1 MSSGKASA
9 EQVFEMGIRGA
20 RTALQLAMDALEE
33 AVAKHGEDRPVE
45 YPETAYEL
53 PAVYAWDGREV
64 HRLADIHPLLED
76 HISRL
81 RDEPT
86 VENALVAGEAT
97 MIAAEVIEALRY
109 VEDVHPYEDAGYCG
123 FIPDKL
129 LRELGVALVDD
140 TIPGVAVLVGK
151 ASDPA
156 QLVSIVRDLQSK
168 GMLIIASYGTIDQL
182 RDANI
187 KMGLGMMLYPVGTGT
202 QIVHA
207 LNFAIRGALSFG
219 GVQRG
224 DRETLSAYL
233 SKRPKTFV
241 LQFGPLDDIM
251 AGAGLAAILNGAPV
265 LTDQNVEDVPD
276 VLLSVRPEN
285 MVQTAIEAR
294 DIRVKLAPVDIP
306 VAYGPAFE
314 GETVRRPDT
323 YVEAGGASKTVTFE
337 LLRLRPEDE
346 VEDGRI
352 TLIGK
357 DVDEMDDGSSTALA
371 IIVDVYGKKMEE
383 DFEGVLERRIHQFIN
398 YAEGAWHTG
407 QRNLNWIR
415 LSRTSVKAG
424 LTFKH
429 FGDILIT
436 KLKEE
441 FGGLVSRIQVTIV
454 TDEDE
459 VRKRLPEAM
468 EIYGTRDARLAGL
481 TDESVD
487 TYYTCELCVP
497 ATEDVVL
504 ADGSFLPM
512 DGLVEQA
519 ADWGPVP
526 VLSFAADHM
535 ISRPTGEIFLNP
547 SPKELIR
554 ITLGN
559 GNDITLTANHNL
571 LVDSAEGLKW
581 VAAGKLQAG
590 DCVIDAI
597 GANKE
602 ESKASL
608 STIDYLPDD
617 YKVSDDRFYNE
628 LWGEVDGK
636 HTVAELS
643 KRVGIPY
650 DKLYHSLTPETLDR
664 TSRQRLTIGE
674 LKRLMSTIGKDWDS
688 EKEKIRVFQFNA
700 VLNKARLDDRL
711 LYAVGLIASDGCV
724 VWRGENGR
732 SGVLVHFTNSEEALT
747 REFANIMEES
757 FGYSPIETEVE
768 PSISRSETLSIHA
781 NKTTTVSQVCDTIFG
796 RLLNGL
802 GVGLPNRIHKWT
814 GYKISKLPD
823 ELIAAFLRGLFDG
836 DGYITTHHLGIT
848 TRSKLEARHIHLL
861 FKRFGIASSIRK
873 GTRGH
878 QIMANSDEDIV
889 LFRQRIGSEH
899 PDKKKKLDEFVRRQ
913 DRNHVVRSDVVP
925 MICGDHIARLIER
938 YNIETSKLP
947 VDYKTVDAWRKG
959 TVRASK
965 GKLTLLLDALADKV
979 PAEDSDFMILRAWS
993 RADVRFQKVKE
1004 TEQVSSESDRVF
1016 NFSVDDTHNYAVN
1029 GIVVKNCQSFAP
1041 DHICVITP
1049 ERMGLC
1055 GALNWLDARASKE
1068 IAPTGPNQPIVKGE
1082 CIDPVKGQ
1090 FVGVNEVVYEASHHK
1105 IERFNAYSLMEDPM
1119 TSCGCFEVIVAMA
1132 PDMQSVV
1139 VVNREYPGMI
1149 PLGMKFSSLAG
1160 SVGGGRQTPG
1170 FIGAGRKYITSR
1182 KFISADGGFLRISW
1196 MPRELKESMREALD
1210 ARAKELGEP
1219 DFVDKI
1225 ADETVTT
1232 DAEGLMEWMA
1242 KVDHPALRMPPLLS

>member
-9 EQVFEMGIRGA
+9 EQIFEMGIRGA
-20 RTALQLAMDALEE
+20 RTVLQLAMDALEK
-33 AVAKHGEDRPVE
+33 AMAKHGGDMPVE

-53 PAVYAWDGREV
+53 PAVYAWDGREMR
-64 HRLADIHPLLED
+64 RLADIRPLLD
-76 HISRL
+76 DYTSRL
-81 RDEPT
+81 HDEPT
-86 VENALVAGEAT
+86 VENALTAGEAT

-109 VEDVHPYEDAGYCG
+109 VEDVHPYEGTGYCG

-140 TIPGVAVLVGK
+140 TIPGVAVLVGR
-151 ASDPA
+151 ASNPA
-156 QLVSIVRDLQSK
+156 QLLSIVRDLQSK
-168 GMLIIASYGTIDQL
+168 GILIFATYGTIDQL
-182 RDANI
+182 RDANVR
-187 KMGLGMMLYPVGTGT
+187 MGLGMMLYPVGTGT

-207 LNFAIRGALSFG
+207 LNFAIRGALSYG

-224 DRETLSAYL
+224 DRERLSAYL
-233 SKRPKTFV
+233 AKRPKTFV

-285 MVQTAIEAR
+285 MVQTAIETR

-323 YVEAGGASKTVTFE
+323 YVEAGGASKTATFE

-352 TLIGK
+352 KLIGK
-357 DVDEMDDGSSTALA
+357 DVDEMDDGSTTALA
-371 IIVDVYGKKMEE
+371 IIVDVYGKKMDE

-407 QRNLNWIR
+407 QRNINWVR

-459 VRKRLPEAM
+459 VRKRLPEAL
-468 EIYGTRDARLAGL
+468 EVYGRRDARLAGL

-487 TYYTCELCVP
+487 TFYTCGLC
-497 ATEDVVL
+497 A
-504 ADGSFLPM
+504 
-512 DGLVEQA
+512 
-519 ADWGPVP
+519 
-526 VLSFAADHM
+526 
-535 ISRPTGEIFLNP
+535 
-547 SPKELIR
+547 
-554 ITLGN
+554 
-559 GNDITLTANHNL
+559 
-571 LVDSAEGLKW
+571 
-581 VAAGKLQAG
+581 
-590 DCVIDAI
+590 
-597 GANKE
+597 
-602 ESKASL
+602 
-608 STIDYLPDD
+608 
-617 YKVSDDRFYNE
+617 
-628 LWGEVDGK
+628 
-636 HTVAELS
+636 
-643 KRVGIPY
+643 
-650 DKLYHSLTPETLDR
+650 
-664 TSRQRLTIGE
+664 
-674 LKRLMSTIGKDWDS
+674 
-688 EKEKIRVFQFNA
+688 
-700 VLNKARLDDRL
+700 
-711 LYAVGLIASDGCV
+711 
-724 VWRGENGR
+724 
-732 SGVLVHFTNSEEALT
+732 
-747 REFANIMEES
+747 
-757 FGYSPIETEVE
+757 
-768 PSISRSETLSIHA
+768 
-781 NKTTTVSQVCDTIFG
+781 
-796 RLLNGL
+796 
-802 GVGLPNRIHKWT
+802 
-814 GYKISKLPD
+814 
-823 ELIAAFLRGLFDG
+823 
-836 DGYITTHHLGIT
+836 
-848 TRSKLEARHIHLL
+848 
-861 FKRFGIASSIRK
+861 
-873 GTRGH
+873 
-878 QIMANSDEDIV
+878 
-889 LFRQRIGSEH
+889 
-899 PDKKKKLDEFVRRQ
+899 
-913 DRNHVVRSDVVP
+913 
-925 MICGDHIARLIER
+925 
-938 YNIETSKLP
+938 
-947 VDYKTVDAWRKG
+947 
-959 TVRASK
+959 
-965 GKLTLLLDALADKV
+965 
-979 PAEDSDFMILRAWS
+979 
-993 RADVRFQKVKE
+993 
-1004 TEQVSSESDRVF
+1004 
-1016 NFSVDDTHNYAVN
+1016 
-1029 GIVVKNCQSFAP
+1029 SFAP

-1055 GALNWLDARASKE
+1055 GALNWLDAKASKE
-1068 IAPTGPNQPIVKGE
+1068 IAPTGPNQPIVKGD
-1082 CIDPVKGQ
+1082 CIDEEKGQ
-1090 FVGVNEVVYEASHHK
+1090 WVGVNEVVYESSHHK

-1160 SVGGGRQTPG
+1160 SVGGGKQTPG

-1196 MPRELKESMREALD
+1196 MPRDLKESMREALD

>member
-20 RTALQLAMDALEE
+20 RTALQLAMGALEE

-64 HRLADIHPLLED
+64 HRLADIRPLLD
-76 HISRL
+76 DYASRL

-86 VENALVAGEAT
+86 VESALVAGEAT

-109 VEDVHPYEDAGYCG
+109 VEDAHPYEGAGYCG

-168 GMLIIASYGTIDQL
+168 GMLIIASYDTIDQL
-182 RDANI
+182 RDSGI

-276 VLLSVRPEN
+276 VLLSIRPEN

-323 YVEAGGASKTVTFE
+323 YVEAGGASKTPTFE

-352 TLIGK
+352 SLIGK

-407 QRNLNWIR
+407 QRNLNWVR
-415 LSRTSVKAG
+415 LSRPSVKAG

-468 EIYGTRDARLAGL
+468 EVYGRRDARLAGL
-481 TDESVD
+481 TDENVD
-487 TYYTCELCVP
+487 LFFTCEL
-497 ATEDVVL
+497 
-504 ADGSFLPM
+504 
-512 DGLVEQA
+512 
-519 ADWGPVP
+519 
-526 VLSFAADHM
+526 
-535 ISRPTGEIFLNP
+535 
-547 SPKELIR
+547 
-554 ITLGN
+554 
-559 GNDITLTANHNL
+559 
-571 LVDSAEGLKW
+571 
-581 VAAGKLQAG
+581 
-590 DCVIDAI
+590 
-597 GANKE
+597 
-602 ESKASL
+602 
-608 STIDYLPDD
+608 
-617 YKVSDDRFYNE
+617 
-628 LWGEVDGK
+628 
-636 HTVAELS
+636 
-643 KRVGIPY
+643 
-650 DKLYHSLTPETLDR
+650 
-664 TSRQRLTIGE
+664 
-674 LKRLMSTIGKDWDS
+674 
-688 EKEKIRVFQFNA
+688 
-700 VLNKARLDDRL
+700 
-711 LYAVGLIASDGCV
+711 
-724 VWRGENGR
+724 
-732 SGVLVHFTNSEEALT
+732 
-747 REFANIMEES
+747 
-757 FGYSPIETEVE
+757 
-768 PSISRSETLSIHA
+768 
-781 NKTTTVSQVCDTIFG
+781 
-796 RLLNGL
+796 
-802 GVGLPNRIHKWT
+802 
-814 GYKISKLPD
+814 
-823 ELIAAFLRGLFDG
+823 
-836 DGYITTHHLGIT
+836 
-848 TRSKLEARHIHLL
+848 
-861 FKRFGIASSIRK
+861 
-873 GTRGH
+873 
-878 QIMANSDEDIV
+878 
-889 LFRQRIGSEH
+889 
-899 PDKKKKLDEFVRRQ
+899 
-913 DRNHVVRSDVVP
+913 
-925 MICGDHIARLIER
+925 
-938 YNIETSKLP
+938 
-947 VDYKTVDAWRKG
+947 
-959 TVRASK
+959 
-965 GKLTLLLDALADKV
+965 
-979 PAEDSDFMILRAWS
+979 
-993 RADVRFQKVKE
+993 
-1004 TEQVSSESDRVF
+1004 
-1016 NFSVDDTHNYAVN
+1016 
-1029 GIVVKNCQSFAP
+1029 CQSFAP

-1055 GALNWLDARASKE
+1055 GALNWLDAKASKE

-1196 MPRELKESMREALD
+1196 MPRELKECMREALE
-1210 ARAKELGEP
+1210 ARARELGEP